1 MSQVPPAV
9 RPSEEQLRN
18 TLHEVL
24 SRSDYQTGTP
34 SEPSEGMLSLLATLL
49 RWLLTPFRWI
59 FEMTEGLP
67 DFLRWVIVVVL
78 SVVLVAVFVHMAWT
92 LIQAMGGGRRTQRG
106 IALPS
111 DMAHT
116 ELSVAE
122 LEQAAEQAAVQGEL
136 IEAVRYLFRA
146 TLTSLSEREKK
157 RFRRGMTNRQYLQH
171 YRDTSLSTPLQ
182 VFVSTIELK
191 WYGDEP
197 CDNQDY
203 DHCRTAYQEIGT
215 LLRGGSHLNAS

>member
-9 RPSEEQLRN
+9 SPSEEQLRS
-18 TLHEVL
+18 TLQEVL

-34 SEPSEGMLSLLATLL
+34 SEPSEGMLYLLATLM
-49 RWLLTPFRWI
+49 RWVLAPFRWI
-59 FEMTEGLP
+59 FEMTAGMPE
-67 DFLRWVIVVVL
+67 FLRWVIVIGL
-78 SVVLVAVFVHMAWT
+78 SVVLVAVFVHMGWT
-92 LIQAMGGGRRTQRG
+92 LIQAMTGGRRTQRSV
-106 IALPS
+106 ALPS

-122 LEQAAEQAAVQGEL
+122 LEQAAEQAVGQGEL

-146 TLTSLSEREKK
+146 TLTSLSEREKR
-157 RFRRGMTNRQYLQH
+157 RFRRGMTNRQYLRH

-197 CDNQDY
+197 CDNRDY
-203 DHCRTAYQEIGT
+203 DHCRLAYQEIAT
-215 LLRGGSHLNAS
+215 LIRGGFHLNAS